1 MPNRKI
7 SQLQANANLTVSDIF
22 PIVNSGT
29 TKKQDI
35 QGLLNFLTPY
45 FSGNTELYITG
56 GTYSAGTAVFT
67 NSTGGTFSV
76 SGFSTGSSF
85 TGGTVSG
92 ATRFTNGLTA
102 STISATTYQ
111 NLPSFT
117 GGTVSGATRFTNGLT
132 ATTISATTYQNLPL
146 DIRVTGGTYDEN
158 SRVATF
164 TNNTGG
170 TFEVSGFYKPL
181 WYAEPSSAP
190 SASPIVAGTNSIAI
204 GDGANASA
212 EHMFVVGNSAG
223 FETIGSAYSNFI
235 GKDAGVAANGSA
247 YSNFIGAGAGGAAN
261 GSTFSNF
268 IGTAAG
274 RDAGESYYSNFIGR
288 EAGDGS
294 NGSNQSNFIGY
305 QAGYRATNARNS
317 NFLGNSAGIRTET
330 AEYCNFI
337 GYEVASGATKTRYS
351 TFIGYQ
357 AGYNTNSDYSIII
370 GHKAGLNSAGSVSN
384 NNIIIGTNIT
394 LPPNAKRQINIGGI
408 LFGANTYN
416 NTETEPVYS
425 ARTDGAIGIN
435 VVEPRANLHIGPS
448 TTDQALMRLEVGPA
462 PSSPNDGDIWLESN
476 TLTGLKIRISGA
488 TRTITI
494 T

>member
-102 STISATTYQ
+102 
-111 NLPSFT
+111 
-117 GGTVSGATRFTNGLT
+117 
-132 ATTISATTYQNLPL
+132 TTISATTYQNLPL

-170 TFEVSGFYKPL
+170 KFEVTGFYKPL

-204 GDGANASA
+204 GDSANASA

-223 FETIGSAYSNFI
+223 
-235 GKDAGVAANGSA
+235 VAANGSA
-247 YSNFIGAGAGGAAN
+247 
-261 GSTFSNF
+261 FSNF

-274 RDAGESYYSNFIGR
+274 REANDSYQSNFIGK

-294 NGSNQSNFIGY
+294 NGSAFSNFIGTA
-305 QAGYRATNARNS
+305 AGYRATNARNS
-317 NFLGNSAGIRTET
+317 NFLGNSAGIRTDV

-337 GYEVASGATKTRYS
+337 GYQVASGATKTRYS

-370 GHKAGLNSAGSVSN
+370 GHKAGLNSAGSVSD

-394 LPPNAKRQINIGGI
+394 LPPSAKRQINIGGI
-408 LFGANTYN
+408 LFGSNTYN
-416 NTETEPVYS
+416 NTETEPIYS

-435 VVEPRANLHIGPS
+435 VVEPQANLHIGPS

-476 TLTGLKIRISGA
+476 TLTGLKIRISGV
-488 TRTITI
+488 TRTINI
-494 T
+494 I

>member
-67 NSTGGTFSV
+67 NNTGGTFSV

-111 NLPSFT
+111 NLP
-117 GGTVSGATRFTNGLT
+117 
-132 ATTISATTYQNLPL
+132 L
-146 DIRVTGGTYDEN
+146 DIMVTGGTYDEN

-164 TNNTGG
+164 TNSTGG

-181 WYAEPSSAP
+181 WYAEPSSTPNTQP
-190 SASPIVAGTNSIAI
+190 SVGGTNSIAI
-204 GDGANASA
+204 GDSANASSDN
-212 EHMFVVGNSAG
+212 MFVIGEESG
-223 FETIGSAYSNFI
+223 GSADNISGANLI
-235 GKDAGVAANGSA
+235 G
-247 YSNFIGAGAGGAAN
+247 YR
-261 GSTFSNF
+261 
-268 IGTAAG
+268 AG
-274 RDAGESYYSNFIGR
+274 RSATNSIN
-288 EAGDGS
+288 
-294 NGSNQSNFIGY
+294 SNFIGY
-305 QAGYRATNARNS
+305 QAGFEAGNSYSS
-317 NFLGNSAGIRTET
+317 NFLGYQAGYQSIESYSSNFLGYQAGYQTQNARN
-330 AEYCNFI
+330 ANFI
-337 GYEVASGATKTRYS
+337 GYQAGINMDGGGEFCNFLGYQAGAFSDKTSYS

-357 AGYNTNSDYSIII
+357 AGSGTSSNYSIII
-370 GHKAGLNSAGSVSN
+370 GHKAALNSAGSIDN
-384 NNIIIGTNIT
+384 NNIVIGSNIT
-394 LPPNAKRQINIGGI
+394 LPTGSRNQINIGGV
-408 LFGANTYN
+408 LFGKNTN
-416 NTETEPVYS
+416 SNVETNPIYS
-425 ARTDGAIGIN
+425 AKTDGAIGIN
-435 VVEPRANLHIGPS
+435 VVNPQANLHIGPS

-462 PSSPNDGDIWLESN
+462 PLSPNDGDIWLESN
-476 TLTGLKIRISGA
+476 TLTGLKIRISGV
-488 TRTITI
+488 TRTINI
-494 T
+494 S

>member
-102 STISATTYQ
+102 
-111 NLPSFT
+111 N
-117 GGTVSGATRFTNGLT
+117 
-132 ATTISATTYQNLPL
+132 TISATTYQNLPL
-146 DIRVTGGTYDEN
+146 DIRVTGATKSGAVATFRNNSGGTFTLSGLVDTFVTGGTYSDGN
-158 SRVATF
+158 ATF

-170 TFEVSGFYKPL
+170 TFSVSGFYKPL

-190 SASPIVAGTNSIAI
+190 SASPIVVGTNSIAI
-204 GDGANASA
+204 GDSANASA
-212 EHMFVVGNSAG
+212 ENMFVVGNSAG
-223 FETIGSAYSNFI
+223 R
-235 GKDAGVAANGSA
+235 DANNSV
-247 YSNFIGAGAGGAAN
+247 
-261 GSTFSNF
+261 FSNF
-268 IGTAAG
+268 IGYQAG
-274 RDAGESYYSNFIGR
+274 QDAVESYYSNFIGK
-288 EAGDGS
+288 EAG
-294 NGSNQSNFIGY
+294 Y
-305 QAGYRATNARNS
+305 KATNARNS
-317 NFLGNSAGIRTET
+317 NFLGNSAGIRTDV

-337 GYEVASGATKTRYS
+337 GYQVASGATKTRYS

-370 GHKAGLNSAGSVSN
+370 GHKAGLNFTGSVGN

-394 LPPNAKRQINIGGI
+394 LPPSAKRQINIGGI
-408 LFGANTYN
+408 LFGANVYN
-416 NTETEPVYS
+416 NTETQPIYS
-425 ARTDGAIGIN
+425 ATTNGAIGIN
-435 VVEPRANLHIGPS
+435 VVEPQANLHIGPS
-448 TTDQALMRLEVGPA
+448 TTAQALMRLEVGPA
-462 PSSPNDGDIWLESN
+462 PTSPNDGDIWLESN
-476 TLTGLKIRISGA
+476 TLTGLKIRISGV
-488 TRTITI
+488 TRTINI
-494 T
+494 S

>member
-67 NSTGGTFSV
+67 NNTGGTFSV

-92 ATRFTNGLTA
+92 ATIFTNGLTA

-132 ATTISATTYQNLPL
+132 ASTISATTYQNLPL

-164 TNNTGG
+164 TNSTGG
-170 TFEVSGFYKPL
+170 TFEVSGFYKAL

-190 SASPIVAGTNSIAI
+190 NTQPSVGGDYSIAI
-204 GDGANASA
+204 GDGANALSNN
-212 EHMFVVGNSAG
+212 MFVVGNS
-223 FETIGSAYSNFI
+223 
-235 GKDAGVAANGSA
+235 AGVAANGSA
-247 YSNFIGAGAGGAAN
+247 YSNFIGTAAGREAN
-261 GSTFSNF
+261 DSYQSNF
-268 IGTAAG
+268 IGK
-274 RDAGESYYSNFIGR
+274 

-294 NGSNQSNFIGY
+294 NGSAFSNFIGTA
-305 QAGYRATNARNS
+305 AGYRATNARNS
-317 NFLGNSAGIRTET
+317 NFLGNSAGIRTDV

-337 GYEVASGATKTRYS
+337 GYQVASGATKTRYS

-370 GHKAGLNSAGSVSN
+370 GHKAGLNSAGSVSD

-394 LPPNAKRQINIGGI
+394 LPPSAKRQINIGGI
-408 LFGANTYN
+408 LFGSNTYN
-416 NTETEPVYS
+416 NTETEPIYS

-435 VVEPRANLHIGPS
+435 VVEPQANLHIGPS

-476 TLTGLKIRISGA
+476 TLTGLKIRISGV
-488 TRTITI
+488 TRTINI
-494 T
+494 I

>member
-102 STISATTYQ
+102 
-111 NLPSFT
+111 
-117 GGTVSGATRFTNGLT
+117 
-132 ATTISATTYQNLPL
+132 TTISATTYQNLPL

-170 TFEVSGFYKPL
+170 TFQVSGFYKPL

-190 SASPIVAGTNSIAI
+190 SASPIVAGANSIAI
-204 GDGANASA
+204 GDSANASA
-212 EHMFVVGNSAG
+212 EHMFVVGNG
-223 FETIGSAYSNFI
+223 
-235 GKDAGVAANGSA
+235 AGVNSGNGSA
-247 YSNFIGAGAGGAAN
+247 
-261 GSTFSNF
+261 FSNF

-294 NGSNQSNFIGY
+294 NGSYESNFIGY
-305 QAGYRATNARNS
+305 QAGYKATNARNS
-317 NFLGNSAGIRTET
+317 NFLGNSAGIRTDV

-357 AGYNTNSDYSIII
+357 AGYNTNSNYSIII

-394 LPPNAKRQINIGGI
+394 LPPGAKRQINIGGI
-408 LFGANTYN
+408 LFGSNVYN

-476 TLTGLKIRISGA
+476 TLTGLKIRVSGV